1 MPASL
6 PPAPRPV
13 EALDIQ
19 AAIDQAEAYLDDPN
33 RAPLEIDTETRKG
46 PAIFRWMTLAMEH
59 LIATLLVALIV
70 SVSANVIGR
79 SLLNRS
85 LPWADELARMLFIWL
100 IFLGAAAAFARY
112 EHIAV
117 DFLVRR
123 LRPRAA
129 HALYLLQHLVITA
142 LMAVMLWGGYV
153 VMSRSTGRTAL
164 LGVPWNLINFSLV
177 LCSAFILA
185 VSLWRAWQ
193 SVVQI
198 RRPASPHQQGGR

>member
-1 MPASL
+1 MPSSL
-6 PPAPRPV
+6 SPGSRSS
-13 EALDIQ
+13 EAADIQ

-33 RAPLEIDTETRKG
+33 RAPLEIDTEARRG
-46 PAIFRWMTLAMEH
+46 PALFRWATLAMEH

-70 SVSANVIGR
+70 SVSANVVGR

-100 IFLGAAAAFARY
+100 IFIGAAAAFARY

-129 HALYLLQHLVITA
+129 HALYLLQHLIIAGLMGVI
-142 LMAVMLWGGYV
+142 LWGGYL

-164 LGVPWNLINFSLV
+164 LGVPWNLINLSLV
-177 LCSAFILA
+177 LCAAFILA
-185 VSLWRAWQ
+185 VALWRAWQ
-193 SVVQI
+193 SLAQI
-198 RRPASPHQQGGR
+198 RRPADPQGGR

>member
-1 MPASL
+1 MPAST

-13 EALDIQ
+13 EASDIQ
-19 AAIDQAEAYLDDPN
+19 TAIDQAEAYLDDPN
-33 RAPLEIDTETRKG
+33 RAPLEIDTETREG
-46 PAIFRWMTLAMEH
+46 PAIFRWVTLAMEH
-59 LIATLLVALIV
+59 LIATLLVMLVV

-79 SLLNRS
+79 SFLNHS

-100 IFLGAAAAFARY
+100 IFVGAAAAFARY

-123 LRPRAA
+123 LQPRAA
-129 HALYLLQHLVITA
+129 YTLFLIQHLIITV

-164 LGVPWNLINFSLV
+164 LGVPWNVINFSLV
-177 LCSAFILA
+177 LCSVFILA
-185 VSLWRAWQ
+185 VSLWRAWI
-193 SVVQI
+193 SIVQI
-198 RRPASPHQQGGR
+198 CRPASPPHQGGR